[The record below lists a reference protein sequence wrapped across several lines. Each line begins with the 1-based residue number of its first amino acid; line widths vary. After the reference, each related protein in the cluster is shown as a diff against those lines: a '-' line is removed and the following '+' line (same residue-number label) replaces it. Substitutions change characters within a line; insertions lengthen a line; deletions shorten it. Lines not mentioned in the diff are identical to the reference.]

1 MTLHTLLTACALA
14 VCAAAL
20 FWLVCRL
27 LLAAG
32 TVLRRPGAF
41 AGEALNTSGE
51 RVRMALHGSRRKL
64 LVLTVSGAYAPVTAA
79 LLLAL
84 PWRPPEGLPAYA
96 AWGIAALLLVAWVF
110 FLLRGLTAARALR
123 FSARAHAALG
133 NAFERLA
140 GQGHRTFHDVWLGN
154 SFLDHVV
161 VGKRGLFVIQVAARR
176 PPKGAEAVR
185 LHNRHLQYQ
194 DGVSTVEP
202 VLRAERGARDLATQA
217 GRWLGHRISIRA
229 AVAAPGWKAMPVK
242 SGDILLLNEKNA
254 VMLPGWS
261 RPADH
266 LLDED
271 VQALQERFVALCAN
285 EAL

>member
-1 MTLHTLLTACALA
+1 MTPQILLTNIAVA
-14 VCAAAL
+14 VCAAAV
-20 FWLVCRL
+20 FWLLCRL

-32 TVLRRPGAF
+32 AALRRPGAF
-41 AGEALNTSGE
+41 SGEVLNTSGE
-51 RVRMALHGSRRKL
+51 RIRTALRGSRQHL
-64 LVLTVSGAYAPVTAA
+64 LVLAVSGAHAPVTAA
-79 LLLAL
+79 LLSIV
-84 PWRPPEGLPAYA
+84 PWRPPEGMPAYA
-96 AWGIAALLLVAWVF
+96 VWGIAALLLAAWVF
-110 FLLRGLTAARALR
+110 FLVRGLATARALR

-140 GQGHRTFHDVWLGN
+140 GQGHRAFHDVWLGN
-154 SFLDHVV
+154 TFLDHVV

-185 LHNRHLQYQ
+185 LHNRRLQYQ
-194 DGVSTVEP
+194 DGAGTVGP
-202 VLRAERGARDLATQA
+202 VLRAERGARELATQA
-217 GRWLGHRISIRA
+217 GRWLGHRINIRA
-229 AVAAPGWKAMPVK
+229 AVAVPGWKAMPVK

-254 VMLPGWS
+254 VMLLGWS

-271 VQALQERFVALCAN
+271 VQALQERFVTLCAN

>member
-1 MTLHTLLTACALA
+1 MSVSALLTTMSLA
-14 VCAAAL
+14 VCIAAP
-20 FWLVCRL
+20 FWLLCRL

-32 TVLRRPGAF
+32 ALLRRPGAF

-51 RVRMALHGSRRKL
+51 RVRMALRGSRQQL
-64 LVLTVSGAYAPVTAA
+64 LVLAMCAVQAPVTGGLLYVIRWQSPAGMPAYVIRGLA
-79 LLLAL
+79 LVLLAVWL
-84 PWRPPEGLPAYA
+84 YSL
-96 AWGIAALLLVAWVF
+96 F
-110 FLLRGLTAARALR
+110 RGLSAARALR
-123 FSARAHAALG
+123 FSARGHAALG
-133 NAFERLA
+133 TAFERLA
-140 GQGHRTFHDVWLGN
+140 GQGHRAFHDVWLGN

-202 VLRAERGARDLATQA
+202 VLRAERGARDLAAQA
-217 GRWLGHRISIRA
+217 GRWLGHRVSVRA
-229 AVAAPGWKAMPVK
+229 AVAVPGWKAQPVK

-254 VMLPGWS
+254 VMLLGWS

-271 VQALQERFVALCAN
+271 VQAMQERFVALCAN